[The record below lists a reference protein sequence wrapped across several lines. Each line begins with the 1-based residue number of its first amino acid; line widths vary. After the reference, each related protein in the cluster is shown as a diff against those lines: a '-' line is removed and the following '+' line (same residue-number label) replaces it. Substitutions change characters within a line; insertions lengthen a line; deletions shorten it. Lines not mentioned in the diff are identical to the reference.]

1 MPMNTRDQARGMRGA
16 RRMLATLA
24 LAVTGILALAACAAP
39 GDHGGAD
46 PRIQG
51 QWQLTSATDAGGK
64 INLLGQAITLT
75 IDGDTD
81 TTGRS
86 SCSDYKAKFLGM
98 AESLWVTA
106 TLPRTIDCGSA
117 LQQNLEMRYIN
128 ALNYVRSATVTG
140 GDLDL
145 LAPGIDLHFVRALFH
160 PMTRMIG
167 HVWSLSTV
175 TFLGFDGASA
185 TTGYDAHGVAIQFN
199 KNGTLRADSACTTVT
214 ARYFEN
220 AGQIVADHV
229 VVRTIAGCDDQN
241 SASDD
246 YIVRVIDASFSF
258 STFTGGQLAITS
270 PRVGVTLGFVDDS
283 TSGALSIHNCLTCTG
298 ELGG

>member
-1 MPMNTRDQARGMRGA
+1 MPVRKQDAAGRPLAA
-16 RRMLATLA
+16 RRILAAAA
-24 LAVTGILALAACAAP
+24 LAVTGVLMLASCAEP

-51 QWQLTSATDAGGK
+51 QWQLTSATDSGGK

-81 TTGRS
+81 TSGRS

-98 AESLWVTA
+98 AQSLWVTA

-117 LQQNLEMRYIN
+117 LQQDLEMRYIN
-128 ALNYVRSATVTG
+128 ALNYVRSATVSG

-167 HVWSLSTV
+167 HLWSLSTV

-185 TTGYDAHGVAIQFN
+185 TTGYEAHGVVIQFN

-214 ARYFEN
+214 ARYVQN

-229 VVRTIAGCDDQN
+229 VVHTTSNCDDQN

-258 STFTGGQLAITS
+258 STFTGGQLAMTS
-270 PRVGVTLGFVDDS
+270 PRVGVTLGFVDAPV
-283 TSGALSIHNCLTCTG
+283 SGALSSSECFTSAS